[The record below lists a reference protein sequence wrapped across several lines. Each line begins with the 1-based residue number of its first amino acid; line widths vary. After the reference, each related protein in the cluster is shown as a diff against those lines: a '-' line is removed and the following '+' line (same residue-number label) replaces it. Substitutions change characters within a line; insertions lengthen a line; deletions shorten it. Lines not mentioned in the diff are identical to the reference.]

1 MAKREKIRFFKTLKS
16 RLLVVSVLFLIAG
29 ILLPVFITSG
39 IYGKQI
45 QAAEEE
51 STMQSFSRAASRIN
65 EMLAAASLS
74 AFRVQDEA
82 IVNQYL
88 LSEYQEADPLKK
100 TLNRINFWKAME
112 KGLKLNY
119 DLNAIL
125 FFRNDDTMCGV
136 SNTWHFFED
145 GNSEIAAKINELC
158 RSAQPGN
165 GNTTR
170 WLGAFSKT
178 EFTGVHISG
187 EMTAEDLL
195 ICGVRRMT
203 NFTQSGGSGVIN
215 MMVSV
220 KESSLQKCFE
230 LLSGTESSVCLLNE
244 TGMQISGT
252 DFSLFGE
259 VPGYYGIIDKDSQ
272 YGRVIFTAEDKAE
285 YQVIYYRLGNP
296 DWMLVKTVPTGVQHK
311 STDTLLTLSILIGLG
326 LLAFMT
332 VLYTIWVSRFTGPV
346 NQVTKAL
353 LQVKEGNLQ
362 VQIKESARTQEILTM
377 QQQFNEMIRSI
388 NDLLLQKGKNEKE
401 TLLLEMRNLQSQ
413 IDPHFIYNSI
423 ASIRWMAI
431 FAGAD
436 KVSDM
441 LIVLSNLLRPI
452 FNDWT
457 LVWSI
462 SEELNFTENY
472 VKLIHMRYG
481 DSIDIKIHKNLIPD
495 DLDTFQI
502 PRFTLQPLLEN
513 SCEHGMQPEQQ
524 LEIAVSMACDGD
536 LLTIRVV
543 DNGAGMRP
551 DTMEWLNARF
561 ADPVSEPL
569 PQMRKSVVHSHGIGM
584 ININRRLKLQYG
596 EAYGLRLSTPE
607 NGGTCVEVRLRV

>member
-1 MAKREKIRFFKTLKS
+1 
-16 RLLVVSVLFLIAG
+16 
-29 ILLPVFITSG
+29 
-39 IYGKQI
+39 
-45 QAAEEE
+45 
-51 STMQSFSRAASRIN
+51 
-65 EMLAAASLS
+65 
-74 AFRVQDEA
+74 
-82 IVNQYL
+82 
-88 LSEYQEADPLKK
+88 
-100 TLNRINFWKAME
+100 
-112 KGLKLNY
+112 
-119 DLNAIL
+119 
-125 FFRNDDTMCGV
+125 
-136 SNTWHFFED
+136 
-145 GNSEIAAKINELC
+145 
-158 RSAQPGN
+158 
-165 GNTTR
+165 
-170 WLGAFSKT
+170 
-178 EFTGVHISG
+178 
-187 EMTAEDLL
+187 
-195 ICGVRRMT
+195 
-203 NFTQSGGSGVIN
+203 
-215 MMVSV
+215 
-220 KESSLQKCFE
+220 
-230 LLSGTESSVCLLNE
+230 
-244 TGMQISGT
+244 
-252 DFSLFGE
+252 
-259 VPGYYGIIDKDSQ
+259 
-272 YGRVIFTAEDKAE
+272 
-285 YQVIYYRLGNP
+285 
-296 DWMLVKTVPTGVQHK
+296 
-311 STDTLLTLSILIGLG
+311 
-326 LLAFMT
+326 MT

-513 SCEHGMQPEQQ
+513 RCEHGMQPEQQ

>member
-1 MAKREKIRFFKTLKS
+1 MMKRGKIRFFKTLKS
-16 RLLVVSVLFLIAG
+16 RLLVVSVLFLIVG

-45 QAAEEE
+45 QTAEEE
-51 STMQSFSRAASRIN
+51 STMQNFSRAASRIN

-74 AFRVQDEA
+74 AFRVQDEE

-88 LSEYQEADPLKK
+88 LSGYLETDPLKK
-100 TLNRINFWKAME
+100 TLNRIGFCQTVE
-112 KGLKLNY
+112 KGLRLNY

-125 FFRNDDTMCGV
+125 FFRNDNTMCGV
-136 SNTWHFFED
+136 SSTWHFFED
-145 GNSEIAAKINELC
+145 ANSEIAAKINGIC
-158 RSAQPGN
+158 RAAQPGSS
-165 GNTTR
+165 NTTK

-178 EFTGVHISG
+178 DFTGVRISG
-187 EMTAEDLL
+187 AITSKDLL
-195 ICGVRRMT
+195 ICGVRRLT
-203 NFTQSGGSGVIN
+203 NSTQTGGSEVIS
-215 MMVSV
+215 MLVSV

-230 LLSGTESSVCLLNE
+230 LLSGTESSVCLLDE

-259 VPGYYGIIDKDSQ
+259 IPGYYNTIDKNSQ
-272 YGRVIFTAEDKAE
+272 YGSVIFTADDKTE
-285 YQVIYYRLGNP
+285 YQVIYYRLGDP
-296 DWMLVKTVPTGVQHK
+296 DWMLVKTIPTGVQHK
-311 STDTLLTLSILIGLG
+311 STDTLLSLSILIGLA

-377 QQQFNEMIRSI
+377 QQQFNEMIHSI
-388 NDLLLQKGKNEKE
+388 NELLLQKEKNEKE

-423 ASIRWMAI
+423 VSIRWMAI

-457 LVWSI
+457 LVWSLD
-462 SEELNFTENY
+462 EELNFTGNY
-472 VKLIHMRYG
+472 IKLIHMRYG
-481 DSIDIKIHKNLIPD
+481 DSINIRIQKDLLPD
-495 DLDTFQI
+495 DLDIFQI

-524 LEIAVSMACDGD
+524 LEITVSMACDEN

-569 PQMRKSVVHSHGIGM
+569 PQVRKSVVHSHGIGM

-596 EAYGLRLSTPE
+596 EAYGLWLSVPE